1 MGPESMYHVFV
12 KSGIFIIFVAGM
24 ALSETPAATK
34 ALPVAP
40 VRKPAGDPVATAA
53 PRTIPRM
60 WPEQLPAQPPRV
72 SYQNGELTVDSQNS
86 TLGDILNAIRRL
98 TGSQFEMP
106 ASIGSERV
114 ASHLSG
120 SPRAVITE
128 LLDGANVGFI
138 VLGPPDNPNQVQKAI
153 LTILP
158 KDARTAPAPSAA
170 QARPA
175 PPPPPEEEPA
185 PEPPMAR
192 DDLAAPTPPP
202 PRPMTPRQRG
212 MPPPLPGAVPNP
224 NLGADQQT
232 GGTMPTVPAGNPSQ
246 TPKTPEQLLQELQRM
261 RQQNQNQNPSQ

>member
-1 MGPESMYHVFV
+1 MGPESMYRVFV

-106 ASIGSERV
+106 PLASV
-114 ASHLSG
+114 ASAS
-120 SPRAVITE
+120 
-128 LLDGANVGFI
+128 
-138 VLGPPDNPNQVQKAI
+138 
-153 LTILP
+153 
-158 KDARTAPAPSAA
+158 
-170 QARPA
+170 
-175 PPPPPEEEPA
+175 PPPV
-185 PEPPMAR
+185 R
-192 DDLAAPTPPP
+192 LAQGGNHGTAGWGERGVYRVRPT
-202 PRPMTPRQRG
+202 R
-212 MPPPLPGAVPNP
+212 
-224 NLGADQQT
+224 
-232 GGTMPTVPAGNPSQ
+232 
-246 TPKTPEQLLQELQRM
+246 
-261 RQQNQNQNPSQ
+261 